1 MRPPPTK
8 SRRFTLSLT
17 AFLGLLL
24 LAGSSIRAE
33 QDVVDAPRTA
43 SLTRKFEQQAFAQ
56 TMKCEFQPTKPFLN
70 FGLVEETGYVVRF
83 PRGQFDGHDSKV
95 EVALRLTSL
104 SESRPS
110 SFVSNLVT
118 IPTTSDANQ
127 YVQVSAR
134 FAIDPGSYKVEAL
147 ATDYAGRV
155 CRGDW
160 NLDVARRTLGAT
172 RVNDFRPSRITIFLN
187 AAPLNLRNTT
197 LQPPDVVMLAGTVMS
212 LVRRFDGASFRL
224 VVFSLYSEKEALRF
238 GSFARSDLGQLT
250 DGVRSIQ
257 LGTIDY
263 GSLKGNVG
271 PAKFLG
277 HLVEKE
283 LAEPE
288 KSDVIV
294 FLGPV
299 SRTRDV
305 VPKKDVLPAT
315 GSSSA
320 FYYLE
325 YRPPQGLA
333 DWASLPSP
341 SAPPAQRTTGASSD
355 YPQNPLP
362 IGIGRDIIPPD
373 VIEHLMRR
381 LSGRTITFSTP
392 EDFESAIEKV
402 ATSQIR

>member
-1 MRPPPTK
+1 M
-8 SRRFTLSLT
+8 
-17 AFLGLLL
+17 
-24 LAGSSIRAE
+24 
-33 QDVVDAPRTA
+33 
-43 SLTRKFEQQAFAQ
+43 
-56 TMKCEFQPTKPFLN
+56 MKCEFQPTKPFLN
-70 FGLVEETGYVVRF
+70 FGLVHETGYVVRF
-83 PRGQFDGHDSKV
+83 PGGQFDGHDNKV

-104 SESRPS
+104 SESKPS
-110 SFVSNLVT
+110 SFLSNTLT

-160 NLDVARRTLGAT
+160 NLDVATRTLGVR

-187 AAPLNLRNTT
+187 AAPLKLGNTT
-197 LQPPDVVMLAGTVMS
+197 LQQPDIVMLAGTVLS
-212 LVRRFDGASFRL
+212 LAKRFDGASLRL
-224 VVFSLYSEKEALRF
+224 VVFSLNLETELLRSS
-238 GSFARSDLGQLT
+238 SFARSEVGLLI
-250 DGVRSIQ
+250 DGLRSAQ

-263 GSLKGNVG
+263 GQLTHNVG

-283 LAEPE
+283 LGEPE

-299 SRTRDV
+299 SRAREV
-305 VPKKDVLPAT
+305 VPKKDVLAVT
-315 GSSSA
+315 GSSPA

-333 DWASLPSP
+333 DWALLPSP
-341 SAPPAQRTTGASSD
+341 SAPPPSEPRDPLMTTLKTL
-355 YPQNPLP
+355 Y
-362 IGIGRDIIPPD
+362 
-373 VIEHLMRR
+373 R
-381 LSGRTITFSTP
+381 L
-392 EDFESAIEKV
+392 AKV
-402 ATSQIR
+402 ATSSPQML